1 MGNDHC
7 VLLLA
12 VSIDEHSVWNMVIK
26 GWLVYILFWVHI
38 KYSATTF
45 DYAPP
50 HINIAYIGSGIWGI
64 SEGCNS
70 FGCIIEARTKKNML
84 FLWWQ
89 VIHDVDTEDV
99 LAEHIQQQTKWDHSR
114 VEHTWLTLL
123 MRGSPYK
130 AIAFLK
136 QPSTIPQIS
145 TSRKAFPFISIWD
158 LEN

>member
-1 MGNDHC
+1 MHN
-7 VLLLA
+7 VFIYLLK
-12 VSIDEHSVWNMVIK
+12 S
-26 GWLVYILFWVHI
+26 YILREAMFVITVRAQWAFLSPI
-38 KYSATTF
+38 
-45 DYAPP
+45 
-50 HINIAYIGSGIWGI
+50 INLYWGI

-70 FGCIIEARTKKNML
+70 FGCIIEARTKNNML

-89 VIHDVDTEDV
+89 VHGVDHEDV

-114 VEHTWLTLL
+114 VEHTWLNLL
-123 MRGSPYK
+123 MQGSPYK

-136 QPSTIPQIS
+136 QPSTIPQTS